1 MKKNEIKIPKV
12 LKPHGV
18 ATWLLINYPDVSIE
32 QVAVFCE
39 MDPLKI
45 LFLKNEIDDG
55 KIYATHNPVSMG
67 YISEENLEAAS
78 LDNKVKLK
86 FIGDNTIEKMQ
97 KKHRVYVSF
106 LEKKN
111 RLAGALWLINFY
123 KSLNI
128 PVEDIKKLTKASSSN
143 IMKLMNNKKFIQG
156 IIPAD
161 PVKLGLCE
169 REEFEEIIN
178 LYNQKKVN

>member
-1 MKKNEIKIPKV
+1 
-12 LKPHGV
+12 
-18 ATWLLINYPDVSIE
+18 
-32 QVAVFCE
+32 
-39 MDPLKI
+39 
-45 LFLKNEIDDG
+45 
-55 KIYATHNPVSMG
+55 
-67 YISEENLEAAS
+67 
-78 LDNKVKLK
+78 
-86 FIGDNTIEKMQ
+86 MQ